1 MDKQIK
7 EIDLKLLSA
16 SKQEPKAAYF
26 KVKDST
32 YPDINSLNTVPTP
45 TEPLDISKEQYTI
58 GYHDTKRTQKMI
70 LPWKMHLASPM
81 MRGK

>member
-1 MDKQIK
+1 MDEKLV

-16 SKQEPKAAYF
+16 SKQEPKVAYI

-45 TEPLDISKEQYTI
+45 SEPLDISKEQYTI
-58 GYHDTKRTQKMI
+58 EYHDTKRTRKMI

>member
-1 MDKQIK
+1 MGEKLV

-16 SKQEPKAAYF
+16 SKQEPTVAYF
-26 KVKDST
+26 TVKDRT

-45 TEPLDISKEQYTI
+45 SEPLDIRKEQYTI
-58 GYHDTKRTQKMI
+58 EYHDTKRTQKMI